1 MLVLGIVWNCE
12 PLKIGVK
19 ALDSGVIC
27 LMLNMVWCAPNPEG
41 TKDAGNLFC
50 ECTDVLV
57 RGDGKRLRAECRAIA
72 GCEHEC
78 ARAHYDGDSVAE

>member
-27 LMLNMVWCAPNPEG
+27 LMLNMVLCPPNREG

-50 ECTDVLV
+50 
-57 RGDGKRLRAECRAIA
+57 
-72 GCEHEC
+72 
-78 ARAHYDGDSVAE
+78 